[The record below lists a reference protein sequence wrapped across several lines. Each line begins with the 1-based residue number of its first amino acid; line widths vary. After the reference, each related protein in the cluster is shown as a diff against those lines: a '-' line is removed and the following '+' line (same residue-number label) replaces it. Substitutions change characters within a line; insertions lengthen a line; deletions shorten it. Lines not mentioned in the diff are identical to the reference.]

1 MKRERRRLFSSIQA
15 RMTLV
20 MAVVLAFVLTVNIFV
35 FRQSA
40 MMVERAG
47 SIFITNSTIVELS
60 ETLES
65 AQDSLHSYLN
75 TNATSALEDFYR
87 YEQDLRDQTSA
98 LNEKNLGDPT
108 LMLEK
113 NIRAMTETY
122 LTTAESAVQA
132 KRGRNVEEYKEAYG
146 SADRLYRYI
155 DSFIYALNNIRFR
168 QNTESYEKL
177 LNSVR
182 MLENG
187 SIAVILG
194 VVLLALFSAAL
205 SIRTILR
212 PLRDLARSADLVA
225 AGNFDTEIP
234 PSDLNDEIGTVTNA
248 FRGML
253 ESVREYISRLKTS
266 METET
271 RLKENEARLKE
282 NELSMEAHLKEAQ
295 LRFLQA
301 QINPHFLFNSLN
313 AGAQLA
319 MMEDA
324 ERTGDFLSHMAD
336 FFRYNVQKNGGNATL
351 REELQSVEN
360 YIYILN
366 VRFAGDIHFEES
378 VEEGID
384 GSAICMPSLILQPL
398 VENAVQHGIHDD
410 HENGRI
416 ELTVERAAA
425 LDTQSG
431 RDCIRVTVADNGAGM
446 TSAQLKAVG
455 TEGSGSGIA
464 LGNVISRLEL
474 YYGEKGLFSIWS
486 DGPGCGTVVTI
497 ELPLDASD
505 MARPPLDADGMQM
518 PPADKA
524 VM

>member
-1 MKRERRRLFSSIQA
+1 MRKRLRKLFSSIQA

-20 MAVVLAFVLTVNIFV
+20 MAVVMAFVLAVNIYV

-40 MMVERAG
+40 VMVERAG
-47 SIFITNSTIVELS
+47 SIFTTNSTIVELS

-75 TNATSALEDFYR
+75 TNSTASLEDFYR

-113 NIRAMTETY
+113 NIREMTETY
-122 LTTAESAVQA
+122 LTAAEAAVQA
-132 KRGRNVEEYKEAYG
+132 KRGRNVEEYKEYYG
-146 SADRLYRYI
+146 SAGRLYRYTN
-155 DSFIYALNNIRFR
+155 SFIYALNNIRFK
-168 QNTESYEKL
+168 QNTESYERL

-182 MLENG
+182 MLEGG

-194 VVLLALFSAAL
+194 VVMLALVFAAM
-205 SIRTILR
+205 SIRMILR

-282 NELSMEAHLKEAQ
+282 NELSMQAHLKEAQ

-324 ERTGDFLSHMAD
+324 GRTGDFLSHMAD

-351 REELQSVEN
+351 HEELLSVEN

-366 VRFAGDIHFEES
+366 VRFAGDIHFEEN
-378 VEEGID
+378 VEDEID
-384 GSAICMPSLILQPL
+384 GSSIRMPSLILQPL

-416 ELTVERAAA
+416 ELTVERAEA
-425 LDTQSG
+425 LDTESG
-431 RDCIRVTVADNGAGM
+431 RECVRVTVADNGAGM
-446 TSAQLKAVG
+446 TAAQVKAIMA
-455 TEGSGSGIA
+455 EGSGSGIA

-474 YYGEKGLFSIWS
+474 YYGEKELFSIWS
-486 DGPGCGTVVTI
+486 DGPGCGTVVTVD
-497 ELPLDASD
+497 LPLDTGRCSDASCD
-505 MARPPLDADGMQM
+505 RHRKD
-518 PPADKA
+518 
-524 VM
+524 